1 MAPRQ
6 VRPRGRQLTA
16 QQRDNQLRKRA
27 FLEEIGGH
35 VDQFYDTILDK
46 AMQLGGATKEG
57 IQGAV
62 QELTQ
67 GSRLPRWMMAAGY
80 LPHVVDYVARKAGGQ
95 PQQGQAAGQAAGA
108 AASAAGAAANA
119 VGQLASQVQ
128 QATRGEE
135 VAAQQ
140 SLPAQAPP
148 QAQQS
153 QAPQSRPQAPRAD
166 EYEAGMSMPVGA
178 SRRYRRRVQGRRPV
192 SKLQRLAQFWDEQPE
207 GQAADVTLDDLMTPQ
222 ATQAIKGALAA
233 YPGGVDEQAL
243 ETALGLLLT
252 SRRIPAGF
260 QRFGTQ
266 VVFQWLK
273 RHGMLDAKGAGLTPE
288 GVIQKYATLRR

>member
-1 MAPRQ
+1 
-6 VRPRGRQLTA
+6 
-16 QQRDNQLRKRA
+16 
-27 FLEEIGGH
+27 
-35 VDQFYDTILDK
+35 
-46 AMQLGGATKEG
+46 MQLGGATKEG

-178 SRRYRRRVQGRRPV
+178 SRRYRRRKQGRPA
-192 SKLQRLAQFWDEQPE
+192 SKFQRLAQFWDEGVGHE
-207 GQAADVTLDDLMTPQ
+207 DSTLDDLMTPDVV
-222 ATQAIKGALAA
+222 QAITGALAA
-233 YPGGVDEQAL
+233 YPGAVDEGML
-243 ETALGLLLT
+243 EAALGLLLRA
-252 SRRIPAGF
+252 RRVPPGIK
-260 QRFGTQ
+260 RFATT
-266 VVFQWLK
+266 VILQWLK
-273 RHGMLDAKGAGLTPE
+273 RKGLLKGARLAPE
-288 GVIQKYATLRR
+288 AVIQKYARRR